1 MLLGV
6 QLRMMGV
13 RGGPV
18 VAGAWRAALPWR
30 AAPSRAA
37 ASPSWLPSARHFS
50 VGRRR
55 EAPTQGGSS
64 GGSGGSG
71 GNGGN
76 GGSADSTRDLRRQFG
91 KLLQLVR
98 PEFRLLAA
106 ALACLVVT
114 SAVSMSLPLFIGKI
128 IDTARPGAGLASV
141 FDQLTGRG
149 ERGEGEGAGAS
160 QPPAAAAGTE
170 DDEATILGLPAS
182 QFYPCLL
189 AFFTV
194 GAVAN
199 FGRSYLL
206 RSVGESLVA
215 RLRLRVFAK
224 ILSQDSYFFDGTPTR
239 PPMKTGDLILR
250 ILADTQI
257 ISKTL
262 SSNILDGCRAAVSG
276 LVGMSMMCYVSW
288 QLTLCMSLMFPP
300 LILMLMVYGRRIKQL
315 ARKVQDNLG
324 ALTKVLEEKLNGLST
339 IQLFAQQQQV
349 VHDFNHEVRNIYI
362 TSMQEG
368 RLSALYYG
376 GNGFLG
382 NTTLLALLV
391 LGTQFINSGAITL
404 GDLSLFMMYALYT
417 GLLVFGLGNFYTEL
431 MKGVGALERVFELIE
446 LKPTITTTL
455 GKKVDSLH
463 GDIHFNECR
472 FAYPARPAQQIFP
485 DLLNL
490 HITRGDHLCLVGP
503 LGSGKSTILQLL
515 LRFYDPLSGSIT
527 VNGYDIRDL
536 NLNYYRSNI
545 GYVQQDPLLF
555 SGTIRDN
562 ILFGL
567 NHLKQVDDSEAAV
580 IEAAK
585 LSNSYDFIM
594 QFPDKFDTVLGAR
607 GSTQLLGGQRQ
618 RVLLAR
624 TLIKKPDIL
633 ILDEAT
639 SALDS
644 HSEEIV
650 MQNLMRWSRERQMT
664 IILIAHRLLTIKNSE
679 HIIVFDSAGRIVEQG
694 EFAQLYADQG
704 SGLNRLLKNHQT

>member
-1 MLLGV
+1 MLLGP
-6 QLRMMGV
+6 QFRMLGV

-18 VAGAWRAALPWR
+18 VAGSWRAVLPWRATPWR

-37 ASPSWLPSARHFS
+37 TTQQWLPGARHFS

-55 EAPTQGGSS
+55 AAPTQGGSS
-64 GGSGGSG
+64 GGGTKGGTG
-71 GNGGN
+71 GTG
-76 GGSADSTRDLRRQFG
+76 DLRRQFG

-128 IDTARPGAGLASV
+128 IDTARPGAGLASI
-141 FDQLTGRG
+141 FDQLTG
-149 ERGEGEGAGAS
+149 RGEGEGAGAS
-160 QPPAAAAGTE
+160 EPPAAAATH

-194 GAVAN
+194 GAAAN

-215 RLRLRVFAK
+215 RLRLRLFAK
-224 ILSQDSYFFDGTPTR
+224 ILSQDSYFFDGTPSR

-339 IQLFAQQQQV
+339 IQLFAQQQLV
-349 VHDFNHEVRNIYI
+349 VHDFNHEVRTIYN

-368 RLSALYYG
+368 RLSAFYYG

-446 LKPTITTTL
+446 LKPTITTSL

-463 GDIHFNECR
+463 GDIDFRECR
-472 FAYPARPAQQIFP
+472 FAYPARPSQQIFP

-527 VNGYDIRDL
+527 VNGHDIRDL
-536 NLNYYRSNI
+536 NLNYYRANI

-567 NHLKQVDDSEAAV
+567 NHLKHVDDREAAV

-594 QFPDKFDTVLGAR
+594 QFPEKFDTVLGAR

-644 HSEEIV
+644 RSEEIV
-650 MQNLMRWSRERQMT
+650 MQNLMRWSRERHMT

-694 EFAQLYADQG
+694 EFAQLYADQD